1 MAITKSA
8 VTILAS
14 VSIAAGGT
22 KTSPSTGGTGSSVN
36 TSAYYGGEL
45 TYKIT
50 NGGSAP
56 GVALS
61 LTFQASHDGTA
72 WYDYYTVGG
81 DTTASSIT
89 SGSIALDEGVMYVR
103 AIAYGN
109 TTNAV
114 TVEAYLQAV
123 TAV

>member
-1 MAITKSA
+1 MPITKSA
-8 VTILAS
+8 VSVLAS
-14 VSIAAGGT
+14 ASAAAGST
-22 KTSPSTGGTGSSVN
+22 KAAPGAAGAAIDCR
-36 TSAYYGGEL
+36 AYYGGEL

-56 GVALS
+56 VAACA
-61 LTFQASHDGTA
+61 LTFQASPNGTD
-72 WYDYYTVGG
+72 WFDYQTVGG
-81 DTTASSIT
+81 DTIASSIT
-89 SGSIALDEGVMYVR
+89 SGSILLDRGVLYVR

-114 TVEAYLQAV
+114 TVEAGLQAV